1 MAISQISYE
10 LAHLIGATVLMAGFQ
25 LLYQRRLF
33 AVLNTFAFQAVA
45 LAAAAAWQA
54 HIQDAPH
61 LYVTAVIALVFKAMI
76 VPFAL
81 HWLVEKLGI
90 QRSVET
96 AMSIGWT
103 MMAGVG
109 LVALSIL
116 LVLPVTANAAALTR
130 ESLALAM
137 SVVLL
142 GLLMMITRRNAVSQV
157 VGFMALENGLILAA
171 VSAKGMPLVVEIS
184 IAFSVLVAMTL
195 FGIFFF
201 RIRERFDTL
210 DLHDLETWRGDRQ

>member
-1 MAISQISYE
+1 MSQQFSYE
-10 LAHLIGATVLMAGFQ
+10 IAHLIGATQLMAGFG
-25 LLYQRRLF
+25 LLYQRRVF
-33 AVLNTFAFQAVA
+33 AVLNTFAFQALA

-54 HIQDAPH
+54 HVQHAPH
-61 LYVTAVIALVFKAMI
+61 LYVTAAIALLFKALA

-90 QRSVET
+90 HRTVET
-96 AMSIGWT
+96 ALSIGWT
-103 MMAGVG
+103 MIVGVA
-109 LVALSIL
+109 LVALSIM
-116 LVLPVTANAAALTR
+116 LVLPVTAAASALTR

-142 GLLMMITRRNAVSQV
+142 GMLMMITRRNAVTQV

-184 IAFSVLVAMTL
+184 IAFSVLVAMTV

-201 RIRERFDTL
+201 RIRERFDSL
-210 DLHDLETWRGDRQ
+210 DVAYLESYRGDRS